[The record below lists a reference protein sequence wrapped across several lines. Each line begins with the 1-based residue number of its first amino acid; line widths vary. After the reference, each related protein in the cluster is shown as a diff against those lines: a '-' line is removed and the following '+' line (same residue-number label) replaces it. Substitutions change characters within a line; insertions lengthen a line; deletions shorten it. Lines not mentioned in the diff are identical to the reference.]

1 MQATTGGRDHD
12 RDDLTTVGVTELLAY
27 LEKALDAITRA

>member
-1 MQATTGGRDHD
+1 MQATTGGRDDH
-12 RDDLTTVGVTELLAY
+12 DDLTTVGVTELLAY